1 MLFSVI
7 VPVCGVEEYISECID
22 SILSQSFSDFEL
34 IAVDDGSPD
43 GCPAIC
49 DGYAKKDSR
58 VKVIHKPN
66 GGLVSARK
74 AGVSA
79 ASGDYII
86 NVDGDDRLRPGYF
99 EKAKEII
106 EKNDPDIIS
115 FAVNYFYKGKDVYDP
130 EMLSEGLYAGENIK
144 KITDLMLLTPDMR
157 HLHYFLWA
165 KVFRRDII
173 KDIQISADERASM
186 GEDVNCV
193 IPAYCKAKSVYI
205 SAETVY
211 DCRCRGDSMSRK
223 YRPSHFDDIAVGVS
237 ALKKAEK
244 APDGYEKAVDR
255 YAAFMFFVIFATA
268 ASDGDK
274 SVKKYAADIFGNFKT
289 ALENAGFSGI
299 TAKSRIA
306 LYLLKKK
313 KFGAAYNF
321 LRVCEKL
328 KGRR

>member
-7 VPVCGVEEYISECID
+7 VPVYGVEKYISECLD

-43 GCPAIC
+43 NCPKIC
-49 DGYAKKDSR
+49 DEYAKKGGR

-74 AGVSA
+74 AGISA

-86 NVDGDDRLRPGYF
+86 NVDGDDKIKPGYF

-106 EKNDPDIIS
+106 EKHNPDIIS
-115 FAVNYFYKGKDVYDP
+115 
-130 EMLSEGLYAGENIK
+130 LSIGFFDQNKETVDKEFLPEGLYRGEK
-144 KITDLMLLTPDMR
+144 LKEITDNMLLTPDMR

-165 KVFRRDII
+165 KVFKREII
-173 KDIQISADERASM
+173 EDIQLSADERVSM

-193 IPAYCKAKSVYI
+193 IPAYCNAESVYI
-205 SAETVY
+205 SDETVY
-211 DCRCRGDSMSRK
+211 ACRCRNDSMSRSYK
-223 YRPSHFDDIAVGVS
+223 PSHFDDISLGVK
-237 ALKKAEK
+237 ALKKVQN

-268 ASDGDK
+268 VSDGDK
-274 SVKKYAADIFGNFKT
+274 SVRDYAKKIYGDFEK
-289 ALENAGFSGI
+289 ALENAEFSGI
-299 TAKSRIA
+299 TTKSKTA
-306 LYLLKKK
+306 LSLLKKK
-313 KFGAAYNF
+313 KFNFAYAF
-321 LRVCEKL
+321 LRICEKL